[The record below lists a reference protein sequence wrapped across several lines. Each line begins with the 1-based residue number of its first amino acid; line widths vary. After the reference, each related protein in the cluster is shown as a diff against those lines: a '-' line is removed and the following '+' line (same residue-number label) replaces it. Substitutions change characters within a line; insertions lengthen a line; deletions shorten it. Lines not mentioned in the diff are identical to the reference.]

1 MMRSSHARNKIE
13 ARTSVTAYI
22 LRRMLLMIP
31 TLIGIVTITFVI
43 AEFVPGGPVD
53 QVKAMLKGNAMGG
66 GEVSGGGD
74 AMSMR
79 QRDDPRLEAR
89 LRRLYGLNNSRFER
103 YLRTLLW
110 FGADSIVTAPEIEQG
125 TSVKFV
131 SKRRNCI
138 VARVGEDF
146 YACVNRWQDGEV
158 VFESSGPHWKSVLN
172 GSTFDLA
179 TGAAA
184 NGGPGLEILP
194 LVTETENEVLNVY
207 LHESRGEAFSN
218 WDNWHGFFLGKFGN
232 SIKRNKTVIQL
243 VKERLPVSAS
253 LGVISFFLTYF
264 ICLLLGIAKAVRHGS
279 RFDVATSV
287 IVLIGYSVPGFVLAV
302 LLLVL
307 FGPGDGH
314 LVELIPLAGLTSSS
328 VEGYETWSAGKKFLD
343 YLHHLVAPI
352 ICLTIG
358 SFAVLTM
365 LTKNSMLE
373 EIHKQYVLTARSK
386 GLSERKVIFKHV
398 LRNALIPLI
407 TGFPSGFLSMFFAG
421 SLLIEQIFSL
431 DGLGLLSY
439 TAVIERDFPV
449 VLGSLFVFTILGL
462 IGQLLTDIC
471 YVVVDPRI
479 SFDESTA

>member
-1 MMRSSHARNKIE
+1 
-13 ARTSVTAYI
+13 
-22 LRRMLLMIP
+22 MLLMIP
-31 TLIGIVTITFVI
+31 TLIGIVTITFFI

-53 QVKAMLKGNAMGG
+53 QVKAMLKGHTGAG

-74 AMSMR
+74 PAAMR

-89 LRRLYGLNNSRFER
+89 LRRLYGLNNSRLER
-103 YLRTLLW
+103 YFRTLLW
-110 FGADSIVTAPEIEQG
+110 FGADSIVTAPEIEAG
-125 TSVKFV
+125 TSVKFI
-131 SKRRNCI
+131 SRRRNCI
-138 VARVGEDF
+138 MARVGDEF

-158 VFESSGPHWKSVLN
+158 VFDTAGLHWKSVLD

-179 TGAAA
+179 AGVARS
-184 NGGPGLEILP
+184 GGEGLEMLA
-194 LVTETENEVLNVY
+194 LETLTENDLLTVY
-207 LHESRGEAFSN
+207 LQERRGEAIRN

-264 ICLLLGIAKAVRHGS
+264 VCLLLGIAKAVRHGS
-279 RFDVATSV
+279 RFDTVTSM
-287 IVLIGYSVPGFVLAV
+287 IVLVGYSVPGFVLAV
-302 LLLVL
+302 LLIVL
-307 FGPGDGH
+307 LGPGDGH
-314 LVELIPLAGLTSSS
+314 LVELIPLAGLTSAS
-328 VEGYETWSAGKKFLD
+328 VEGYETWSAGKKLLD

-462 IGQLLTDIC
+462 IGQLVTDIC

>member
-1 MMRSSHARNKIE
+1 
-13 ARTSVTAYI
+13 VTAYI
-22 LRRMLLMIP
+22 LRRILLMIP
-31 TLIGIVTITFVI
+31 TLIGIVTITFFI

-53 QVKAMLKGNAMGG
+53 QVKAMLKGDAMGG

-74 AMSMR
+74 PKSMR

-89 LRRLYGLNNSRFER
+89 LRRVYGLNNSRFER
-103 YLRTLLW
+103 YLSTLLW
-110 FGADSIVTAPEIEQG
+110 FGRDSIITGLEIEPG
-125 TSVKFV
+125 SSVKFV
-131 SKRRNCI
+131 SQGRNCL
-138 VARVGEDF
+138 VARIGEDF
-146 YACVNRWQDGEV
+146 YGCVNRWQDGEV
-158 VFESSGPHWKSVLN
+158 VFEASGPHWKSVID
-172 GSTFDLA
+172 GSTFDLI
-179 TGAAA
+179 TGAGA
-184 NGGPGLEILP
+184 NGTGLEIVP
-194 LVTETENEVLNVY
+194 LEVVSEDGQLQVY
-207 LHESRGEAFSN
+207 LKESRGEALSN
-218 WDNWHGFFLGKFGN
+218 WDNWHGFFLLKFGN

-264 ICLLLGIAKAVRHGS
+264 VCILLGIVKAVHHGS
-279 RFDVATSV
+279 RFDVFSSV

-314 LVELIPLAGLTSSS
+314 IVELIPLAGLTSSGL
-328 VEGYETWSAGKKFLD
+328 EGYESWTAWQKFLD

-373 EIHKQYVLTARSK
+373 EIHKQYVLTARAK
-386 GLSERKVIFKHV
+386 GLSERNVIVKHV
-398 LRNALIPLI
+398 LRNALIPLV
-407 TGFPSGFLSMFFAG
+407 TGFPSGFLGMFFAG
-421 SLLIEQIFSL
+421 ALLIEQIFSL

-462 IGQLLTDIC
+462 VGQLLTDIC
-471 YVVVDPRI
+471 YVIVDPRI